1 MDVLIVDDESL
12 ARDRLSRM
20 VEKINGCVV
29 VGKVGNSK
37 DALAAIRLKDPEVVF
52 LDVRMPGHDGLAC
65 ARQIAELEDP
75 PAVIFCTAYDEYAL
89 DAFGTQAV
97 GYLVKPVKLEQ
108 LQQALDKS
116 RLVNKA
122 QRSALAAATPA
133 VELRSQITAKTL
145 RGVELIAVDDI
156 RCFVAD
162 QKYVT
167 AHHVGGET
175 LIDDTLKEL
184 EEEFSSRFV
193 RVHRNALVSLRHIEG
208 LERRSDGYFEVLLE
222 GLKLRPLVS
231 RRHAS
236 KLRELLSHL

>member
-20 VEKINGCVV
+20 IEKIEGCDV

-52 LDVRMPGHDGLAC
+52 LDVRMPGDDGLAC

-108 LQQALDKS
+108 LQQALGKT
-116 RLVNKA
+116 RQVNKA
-122 QRSALAAATPA
+122 QRSALAAADV
-133 VELRSQITAKTL
+133 VEQRSQITAKTL
-145 RGVELIAVDDI
+145 RGVELIALDDI

-167 AHHVGGET
+167 AHHMEGET
-175 LIDDTLKEL
+175 LIDETLKEL

-208 LERRSDGYFEVLLE
+208 LERRSDGYFEVVLE
-222 GLKLRPLVS
+222 GLELRPLVS